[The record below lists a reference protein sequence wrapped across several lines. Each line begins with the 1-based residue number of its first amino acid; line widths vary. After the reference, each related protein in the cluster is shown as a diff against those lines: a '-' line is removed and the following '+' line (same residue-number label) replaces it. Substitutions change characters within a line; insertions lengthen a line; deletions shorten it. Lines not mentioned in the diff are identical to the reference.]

1 MTAFKFLLISGSL
14 TVLGSLLTGCGPAEA
29 EAVTEGP
36 PILAAAVSP
45 TPPASASVS
54 IEAVTPEPGTPEP
67 AAPEP
72 GRPQRAQQ
80 PLELR
85 WTVPEPRL
93 VGGQVERPLLN
104 MSATVELSAEQLAQ
118 IRAVGN
124 LNAARTALDEAYARI
139 EARQP
144 RDIRFRQVGQD
155 WIGEA
160 RTGWK
165 VDRAASEAALLK
177 AVQGGETR
185 STLNIALEAPARS
198 VRWAADKKI
207 GHLASGQSS
216 FAGSP
221 GFRVHNIR
229 TGAERMQG
237 TWVAPGK
244 TFSFN
249 ALIGPINSAT
259 GFQPGYVVT
268 GNTLSTEDGGGIC
281 QVSTTVFR
289 AAFNAGLPIT
299 ERHEHSYLVGYYE
312 EPGLD
317 AAVYA
322 PSKDLRWKNDTA
334 APLLVQTDRDLKAE
348 TLTVSLFGAND
359 GRRVRISEPVISAR
373 KPAPDPTFMLDRELE
388 TGAARRVDM
397 PAAGMRAVVTR
408 TLTFTDG
415 KQRQEDFVSRY
426 KAWGGVFAVAPGDD
440 RLR

>member
-1 MTAFKFLLISGSL
+1 MT
-14 TVLGSLLTGCGPAEA
+14 
-29 EAVTEGP
+29 TEP
-36 PILAAAVSP
+36 DTS
-45 TPPASASVS
+45 
-54 IEAVTPEPGTPEP
+54 
-67 AAPEP
+67 
-72 GRPQRAQQ
+72 RPQPIEQA
-80 PLELR
+80 LELR

-104 MSATVELSAEQLAQ
+104 MSASLALSPAQ
-118 IRAVGN
+118 IGQIRENG
-124 LNAARTALDEAYARI
+124 TLDSIRQELDGIYTGI
-139 EARQP
+139 DDRQP
-144 RDIRFRQVGQD
+144 HDIRFRQVGKD

-165 VDRAASEAALLK
+165 VDRAASEKTLLK
-177 AVQGGETR
+177 AVLGGETR
-185 STLNIALEAPARS
+185 STLTVALEAPARNVS
-198 VRWAADKKI
+198 WAATQKI

-221 GFRVHNIR
+221 DFRVHNIR
-229 TGAERMQG
+229 TGAERVQG
-237 TWVAPGK
+237 AWVAPGR

-334 APLLVQTDRDLKAE
+334 APLLVQTEWDLKAE
-348 TLTVSLFGAND
+348 TLTVSLFGADD
-359 GRRVRISEPVISAR
+359 GRTVRISEPAISAR
-373 KPAPDPTFMLDRELE
+373 KPAPDPTFMVDRALE
-388 TGAARRVDM
+388 KGAARRVDM
-397 PAAGMRAVVTR
+397 PAAGMKAVITR
-408 TLTFTDG
+408 TVTSADG
-415 KQRQEDFVSRY
+415 KQKKEDFVSRY
-426 KAWGGVFAVAPGDD
+426 KAWGGVFAVAPRDD

>member
-1 MTAFKFLLISGSL
+1 MTSFKVLLISASL

-29 EAVTEGP
+29 EAVTKAP
-36 PILAAAVSP
+36 PVLAAAVSP
-45 TPPASASVS
+45 MPPAPATGNTST
-54 IEAVTPEPGTPEP
+54 VTTEPNTVRLQKTE
-67 AAPEP
+67 
-72 GRPQRAQQ
+72 Q

-104 MSATVELSAEQLAQ
+104 MSATVDLSAEQFAQ
-118 IRAVGN
+118 IRAAGN
-124 LNAARTALDEAYARI
+124 LNAARTALDKAYTGI
-139 EARQP
+139 DDRQP
-144 RDIRFRQVGQD
+144 RDIRFRQVGKD

-165 VDRAASEAALLK
+165 VDRAASEKTLLK
-177 AVQGGETR
+177 AVLGGETR
-185 STLNIALEAPARS
+185 STLTVALEAPARS
-198 VRWAADKKI
+198 VGWAAAKKI

-221 GFRVHNIR
+221 DFRVHNIR
-229 TGAERMQG
+229 TGAERVQG
-237 TWVAPGK
+237 AWVAPGR

-334 APLLVQTDRDLKAE
+334 APLLVQTEWDLKAE
-348 TLTVSLFGAND
+348 TLMVSLFGADD
-359 GRRVRISEPVISAR
+359 GRKVSISEPAISAR
-373 KPAPDPTFMLDRELE
+373 KPAPDPTFMVDRALE
-388 TGAARRVDM
+388 KGAARRVDM
-397 PAAGMRAVVTR
+397 PAAGMKAVITR
-408 TLTFTDG
+408 TVTSTDG
-415 KQRQEDFVSRY
+415 KQKKEDFVSRY

>member
-1 MTAFKFLLISGSL
+1 MAT
-14 TVLGSLLTGCGPAEA
+14 
-29 EAVTEGP
+29 
-36 PILAAAVSP
+36 AVSP
-45 TPPASASVS
+45 TPPAPASATTN
-54 IEAVTPEPGTPEP
+54 ADAPAPGKP
-67 AAPEP
+67 
-72 GRPQRAQQ
+72 Q

-93 VGGQVERPLLN
+93 LGGQVERPLMN
-104 MSATVELSAEQLAQ
+104 MSASLALSPAQ
-118 IRAVGN
+118 IAQIKEDGTLDAV
-124 LNAARTALDEAYARI
+124 RQELDGIYTGI
-139 EARQP
+139 DDRQP
-144 RDIRFRQVGQD
+144 RDVRFRQVGKD

-165 VDRAASEAALLK
+165 VDRAASEKTVLK
-177 AVQGGETR
+177 AVLGGETR
-185 STLNIALEAPARS
+185 STLTVALEAPNRS

-221 GFRVHNIR
+221 DFRVHNIR
-229 TGAERMQG
+229 TGAERVQG
-237 TWVAPGK
+237 AWVAPGK

-312 EPGLD
+312 QPGLD

-334 APLLVQTDRDLKAE
+334 APLLVQTAWDLKAE

-359 GRRVRISEPVISAR
+359 GRTVRISEPAISAR
-373 KPAPDPTFMLDRELE
+373 KPAPDPTFMVDRALE
-388 TGAARRVDM
+388 KGAARRVDM
-397 PAAGMRAVVTR
+397 PAAGLKAVITR
-408 TLTFTDG
+408 TVTFTDG
-415 KQRQEDFVSRY
+415 KQKKEDFVSRY

>member
-1 MTAFKFLLISGSL
+1 MTAFNLLLISGSL

-29 EAVTEGP
+29 EAVTEVP

-45 TPPASASVS
+45 ALPASAPASTDSV
-54 IEAVTPEPGTPEP
+54 TTEPTAQDP
-67 AAPEP
+67 AE
-72 GRPQRAQQ
+72 PQRIQQ

-93 VGGQVERPLLN
+93 VGGQIERPLLN
-104 MSATVELSAEQLAQ
+104 MSATVELSAEQFVQ
-118 IRAVGN
+118 IKAAGN
-124 LNAARTALDEAYARI
+124 LNAARTALDKAYAGI
-139 EARQP
+139 KARQP
-144 RDIRFRQVGQD
+144 RDIRFQQVGQD

-177 AVQGGETR
+177 ALVGGETH
-185 STLNIALEAPARS
+185 STLNVILEAPVRS

-216 FAGSP
+216 FVGSP
-221 GFRVHNIR
+221 DFRVHNIR
-229 TGAERMQG
+229 TGAGRVQG
-237 TWVAPGK
+237 AWVAPGR

-334 APLLVQTDRDLKAE
+334 APLLVQADWNLKAE
-348 TLTVSLFGAND
+348 TLTVSLFGADD
-359 GRRVRISEPVISAR
+359 GRRVRISEPTISAR
-373 KPAPDPTFMLDRELE
+373 KPAPDPTFMVDRALE
-388 TGAARRVDM
+388 EGAARRVDM
-397 PAAGMRAVVTR
+397 PAAGMKTVVTR
-408 TLTFTDG
+408 TLTFADG
-415 KQRQEDFVSRY
+415 KQRKEDFVSRY